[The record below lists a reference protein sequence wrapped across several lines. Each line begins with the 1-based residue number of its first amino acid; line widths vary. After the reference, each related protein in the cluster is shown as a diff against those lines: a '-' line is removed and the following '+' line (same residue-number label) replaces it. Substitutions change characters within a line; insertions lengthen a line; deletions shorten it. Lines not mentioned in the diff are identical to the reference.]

1 MGERAIIRQ
10 GDMTSHGGIVIEGHP
25 FLIIHGKPAAGVGH
39 KVQCP
44 KCPGNV
50 VIIEGAMNATMMGIN
65 IAVEG
70 MKTSCGAILIASQ
83 ITDTIEYGSG
93 ATPPLSANQHYS
105 TSAVAPIGNFVT
117 GAHNS
122 TAASTAVDK
131 SIQPYDE
138 QVRVIDD
145 EGQPITGMPYHI
157 TDESGNVYKGFTDS
171 DGCCERV
178 HTANPES
185 LAILTGASALEK
197 WQ

>member
-1 MGERAIIRQ
+1 M
-10 GDMTSHGGIVIEGHP
+10 IEGHP
-25 FLIIHGKPAAGVGH
+25 FLIIHGRPAAGVGH

-50 VIIEGAMNATMMGIN
+50 VIVEGAVNATMMGIN

-70 MKTSCGAILIASQ
+70 MKTSCGATLIASQ

-93 ATPPLSANQHYS
+93 FAHAFSITRQSSAAAVAANANFVATAHSPTALSAD
-105 TSAVAPIGNFVT
+105 A
-117 GAHNS
+117 
-122 TAASTAVDK
+122 DK
-131 SIQPYDE
+131 AIHPYDE

-145 EGQPITGMPYHI
+145 EGRPIYGIPYHI
-157 TDESGNVYKGFTDS
+157 TDESGNVYKGVTDS

-178 HTANPES
+178 HTENVQS